1 MQSKKDKA
9 QYDMEYQ
16 RTHMKRVTLWFNI
29 EKDADILNWLDQCDT
44 SKSETIKS
52 ALRKVIASTQGGS
65 L

>member
-9 QYDMEYQ
+9 KYDMEYQ

-29 EKDADILNWLDQCDT
+29 EKDADILDWLDNCDT
-44 SKSETIKS
+44 SKSETIKC

>member
-29 EKDADILNWLDQCDT
+29 EKSNI
-44 SKSETIKS
+44 
-52 ALRKVIASTQGGS
+52 VTQYYI
-65 L
+65 